1 MFNDES
7 DYLTSYN
14 FARISDVVFAELL
27 TSKQFFNLNLK
38 NVKVLNSNNL
48 TTSYQIKNLVLKDG
62 DVIFTNS
69 GILDLLFYYLR
80 KLKKIENLILITSQ
94 TDIGIDKR
102 MFSKKPK
109 CIKTWYSVNVDYEHK
124 SLIPIPLGLANNY
137 SPKNL
142 LPKEFLNNNE
152 VNKKKVNKLYI
163 NLQKNT
169 NLSER
174 KNIYDLF
181 SNFDWVELREPN
193 LSLFEYLND
202 LKNHRFVLC
211 PMGNGIDTHRLWETL
226 YSGSIPVTKNHINYS
241 GFKDLPIIFVNSY
254 EEITLDLLLNKF
266 DNLSYSGLQ
275 KLNIQYWKSQIN
287 SNKQSLPQK
296 KEIIYEKKIINKLF
310 SLKRKFLSFIL
321 SKRKILVF
329 YIRKFISLFS

>member
-1 MFNDES
+1 MFKNES

-27 TSKQFFNLNLK
+27 TSKQFFNLNLN
-38 NVKVLNSNNL
+38 NVRVLNSNNL

-62 DVIFTNS
+62 DVIFSNS

-94 TDIGIDKR
+94 TDIGIDER
-102 MFSKKPK
+102 IFSKKPK
-109 CIKTWYSVNVDYEHK
+109 CIKTWYSVNVDYEDK

-142 LPKEFLNNNE
+142 LPKEFINNNE
-152 VNKKKVNKLYI
+152 ENKKKENKLYI

-174 KNIYDLF
+174 KNIYDIF

-193 LSLFEYLND
+193 LSLYEYLND

-226 YSGSIPVTKNHINYS
+226 YSGSIPVTKSHINYS

-254 EEITLDLLLNKF
+254 EEITLDLLLNKY
-266 DNLSYSGLQ
+266 DNLKYSGLQ

-287 SNKQSLPQK
+287 SNKQSLPKK

-321 SKRKILVF
+321 SKRKILYF
-329 YIRKFISLFS
+329 YIRKLISLFS